1 MYYITYIYTAIRR
14 DGEKEESLEPLDF
27 NDDRDERVTQKDDDI
42 TEKEKDDRRERNKR
56 NRKIRTWG
64 RFIVGEFLE

>member
-1 MYYITYIYTAIRR
+1 
-14 DGEKEESLEPLDF
+14 LEPLDF

-42 TEKEKDDRRERNKR
+42 TEEEKDDRRERNKR